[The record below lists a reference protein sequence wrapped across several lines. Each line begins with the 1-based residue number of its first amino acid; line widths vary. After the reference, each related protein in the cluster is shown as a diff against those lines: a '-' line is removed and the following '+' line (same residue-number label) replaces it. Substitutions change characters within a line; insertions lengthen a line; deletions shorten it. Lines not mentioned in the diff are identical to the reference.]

1 MTGVTQPALV
11 RKLSSAPLQHETSLS
26 LLSNEL
32 KFLPDLEQ
40 LCSLPYLKDESSK
53 ESLRWG
59 DKVQQNKTVHLNTNR
74 ENVTEPLESF
84 DSSSSCGRR
93 KWKKEDTTGQLCLPT
108 FCIDKQKEIT
118 CTTSCDNLLIDQD
131 LYFDGG
137 YSIGSCIC
145 DLGKPCEGSRLQVCS
160 CGASKDP
167 CLKDKLSPNNDID
180 CSENYSDKAICVT
193 NAITTASCDKGE
205 PGEVSQQLIGDSSAC
220 KTTNS
225 CSAVASSSVPGGT
238 ATSTQATASILAM
251 NYSTGISQSEE
262 RPQLSGLQQRAL
274 CHSYSAH
281 QCNQLI
287 NQSLISSSHVILK
300 RTQVSEEKLLLSK
313 RIRSSSTNKKQSD
326 STTFSNIRLSHQSNQ
341 TESLRQLSAPLYQN
355 DTFNKSKVTTH
366 SPTKALVK
374 NSKVHEA
381 PLSVNSFYTTSP
393 SKVLVASTSEAWPTP
408 TKVIVTNA
416 SAHSQAPPVN
426 SLWLVII
433 ILLCSL
439 LPAPT
444 QAVINTGNP
453 DAKRLYDDLLS
464 NYNKLVRP
472 VQNTTDPL
480 TVRIKLKLSQLIDVV
495 STLLFI
501 CSLSFFGVI
510 SLADFSIYF

>member
-11 RKLSSAPLQHETSLS
+11 RKLSSAPLQHVKSLS
-26 LLSNEL
+26 LLCNDL
-32 KFLPDLEQ
+32 KLLPDLQQ
-40 LCSLPYLKDESSK
+40 LCSLPYSKDVSSK
-53 ESLRWG
+53 VSLRWD
-59 DKVQQNKTVHLNTNR
+59 DKVQQNKTSVHANTNR
-74 ENVTEPLESF
+74 ENVTAPLESF
-84 DSSSSCGRR
+84 DFSTNCGRR
-93 KWKKEDTTGQLCLPT
+93 KWKKEETTGQVCLPT
-108 FCIDKQKEIT
+108 YWSDKQKEIT
-118 CTTSCDNLLIDQD
+118 CTSCDNLFIDKD
-131 LYFDGG
+131 LYSEGG
-137 YSIGSCIC
+137 YSSGSCIC
-145 DLGKPCEGSRLQVCS
+145 DLEKPCEGARIQGCS
-160 CGASKDP
+160 CGARKDP
-167 CLKDKLSPNNDID
+167 CIRDKLSPNKDID

-205 PGEVSQQLIGDSSAC
+205 PGKVSQQLIEDSSEC
-220 KTTNS
+220 KTTNI
-225 CSAVASSSVPGGT
+225 CSSVASSSIPGGT
-238 ATSTQATASILAM
+238 ATSTQATASTLAM
-251 NYSTGISQSEE
+251 NYSTGISKSEE
-262 RPQLSGLQQRAL
+262 RPQSSGLQQQAL

-281 QCNQLI
+281 QCNQLL
-287 NQSLISSSHVILK
+287 NQSLINSSHFILK

-313 RIRSSSTNKKQSD
+313 RIKSSTSNKKQSD
-326 STTFSNIRLSHQSNQ
+326 ATNFSNHKISHQYSQ

-355 DTFNKSKVTTH
+355 DTLNKSLVTNPG
-366 SPTKALVK
+366 PTKALVK
-374 NSKVHEA
+374 NPQVHEA

-393 SKVLVASTSEAWPTP
+393 SKVLVASSSEAWPTP
-408 TKVIVTNA
+408 TKVIVTNS

-433 ILLCSL
+433 ILLCTL

-495 STLLFI
+495 SSKLFI
-501 CSLSFFGVI
+501 
-510 SLADFSIYF
+510 